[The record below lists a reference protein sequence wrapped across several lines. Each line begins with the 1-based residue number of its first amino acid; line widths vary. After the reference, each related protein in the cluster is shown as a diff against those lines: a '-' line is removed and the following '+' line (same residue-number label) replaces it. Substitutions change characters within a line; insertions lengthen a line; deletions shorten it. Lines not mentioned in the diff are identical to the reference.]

1 MKKYNRAEG
10 SRDLKALA
18 RKFKCVIYEDT
29 LDIYTTVIA
38 KNKSQHEAVKATKKE
53 KTGWLVFMPE
63 GVKFYDNK
71 QIVVA
76 PYKGSYSDLQKEG
89 HHKPEYVPPL
99 NEDQDFD
106 PRYSPDREYPTP
118 TRYDW

>member
-1 MKKYNRAEG
+1 MKKYNQTEG

-18 RKFKCVIYEDT
+18 KKFKCIIYEDT

-38 KNKSQHEAVKATKKE
+38 KNKSQHEAVKVTKKE

-63 GVKFYDNK
+63 GVKFFELKDI
-71 QIVVA
+71 IVSR
-76 PYKGSYSDLQKEG
+76 YNGSYKDLKKEG
-89 HHKPEYVPPL
+89 KHKPEYVPPI

-106 PRYSPDREYPTP
+106 PRYSPDQEYPT
-118 TRYDW
+118 RK

>member
-1 MKKYNRAEG
+1 MKKYNRDARNLE
-10 SRDLKALA
+10 ALEK
-18 RKFKCVIYEDT
+18 KFKCVVYKDT
-29 LDIYTTVIA
+29 LDIYTVVID
-38 KNKSQHEAVKATKKE
+38 KKRSQHEAVKATKKE

-76 PYKGSYSDLQKEG
+76 PYKGSYSDLKKEG
-89 HHKPEYVPPL
+89 QHKPEYIPVL
-99 NEDQDFD
+99 AENQDFD
-106 PRYSPDREYPTP
+106 PHYDPSQEYP